1 MTPSTHRSPD
11 TVVIPRT
18 RRAQRTAIDRAVVD
32 RRGSAEP
39 VSGLTKTVHLLSED
53 PQLIEAVEAV
63 CVSCRVELAAVEN
76 LGDAKDAQTL
86 LIDATAEVAHA
97 PKGAMIV
104 ALSSHTAAWELA
116 ARSAA
121 SAVVV
126 LPDAAE
132 WLAEMLSS
140 DDHDANAV
148 DLGRVIGVV
157 GAAGGVGASTFAC
170 WLAQELSGTGAPTA
184 VVDADPGAAGLD
196 LVLGTE
202 SEEGLRWPELQQFSG
217 AVAADQLWA
226 AMPSTGPLRYLSW
239 DRHGTHATR
248 VPVSTVIHALRRAA
262 SYLVVDLTADCLE
275 EQARWC
281 STVLVLTP
289 RTVRGVLAATL
300 AVQRC
305 GDIPAMTVLTGL
317 NVADVDTA
325 LVESAC
331 GVGCAGSLSFDPRLP
346 QELDNGAALQR
357 GRRSKHAKA
366 VRAIA
371 QRLEAGS

>member
-1 MTPSTHRSPD
+1 MRRVQRPAVERAGIERSG
-11 TVVIPRT
+11 T
-18 RRAQRTAIDRAVVD
+18 
-32 RRGSAEP
+32 GEP
-39 VSGLTKTVHLLSED
+39 VDGLVRVVHLLSSD
-53 PQLIEAVEAV
+53 PQLVEAVEAV
-63 CVSCRVELAAVEN
+63 CVSCRVELTVAEN
-76 LGDAKDAQTL
+76 IADSKDAQTL
-86 LIDATAEVAHA
+86 LVDATSEVAHV
-97 PKGAMIV
+97 PKGAVIV
-104 ALSSHTAAWELA
+104 GLSSHTAAWELA

-132 WLAEMLSS
+132 WLAEMLSRP
-140 DDHDANAV
+140 DHDAGAV
-148 DLGRVIGVV
+148 ELGRVIGVV

-170 WLAQELSGTGAPTA
+170 WLAQEFSGTGAPTA

-202 SEEGLRWPELQQFSG
+202 SEEGLRWPELHQFSG

-226 AMPSTGPLRYLSW
+226 AMPSTGSLRYLSW
-239 DRHGTHATR
+239 DRQGTHATR
-248 VPVSTVIHALRRAA
+248 VPVGTVIHALRSAA
-262 SYLVVDLTADCLE
+262 SYLVVDLKADRLE

-317 NVADVDTA
+317 NVADVDVA
-325 LVESAC
+325 LVESAS

-357 GRRSKHAKA
+357 GRRPRHAKA
-366 VRAIA
+366 VRTIA
-371 QRLEAGS
+371 QRLEVRS

>member
-1 MTPSTHRSPD
+1 MTPSPHSSPN
-11 TVVIPRT
+11 TAVIPRT
-18 RRAQRTAIDRAVVD
+18 RRAQRTVVNRAAVD
-32 RRGSAEP
+32 RRGSGEP
-39 VSGLTKTVHLLSED
+39 VSGLTRTIHLLSAD
-53 PQLIEAVEAV
+53 PQLVESVEAV
-63 CVSCRVELAAVEN
+63 CVSCRVELVVADTFADTKDADTLLVDAASAVER
-76 LGDAKDAQTL
+76 
-86 LIDATAEVAHA
+86 V
-97 PKGAMIV
+97 PSGAIIV
-104 ALSSHTAAWELA
+104 ALSSQQAAWELA

-132 WLAEMLSS
+132 WLAEMLSRP
-140 DDHDANAV
+140 DHNADAV

-170 WLAQELSGTGAPTA
+170 WLAQEFSGTGAPTA

-202 SEEGLRWPELQQFSG
+202 SEEGLRWPELHQFSG

-226 AMPSTGPLRYLSW
+226 ALPSTGPLRYLSW
-239 DRHGTHATR
+239 DRQGTHATT
-248 VPVSTVIHALRRAA
+248 VPVGTVIHALRSAA
-262 SYLVVDLTADCLE
+262 SYLVVDLKADRLE

-305 GDIPAMTVLTGL
+305 GDIPVMTVLTGL
-317 NVADVDTA
+317 NVADVDAA
-325 LVESAC
+325 LVESAS
-331 GVGCAGSLSFDPRLP
+331 GAGCAGSLSFDPRLP

-357 GRRSKHAKA
+357 GQRSKHAKA

-371 QRLEAGS
+371 RRLAAGS